1 MKMFLKSAPLVAALA
16 AGLALPAL
24 AQDPVL
30 YTSNPVP
37 AFEAVQ
43 AVVKTETGAS
53 LGVITGGSGV
63 LLRRIEAEAGAP
75 QGDVFWSS
83 SANTLGAY
91 EQLFEAYASPALE
104 AMQAELRYPGDLF
117 LPANLHVV
125 TMLVNTD
132 QLDGQEVP
140 QSWADLADPAWS
152 GRIIIADPANSST
165 GYTIAWG
172 LSKLLDETTYKAVVS
187 NMVVSGSSS
196 NVPKG
201 VAMGEYAVGLTYET
215 NSYAY
220 VDGGQEELRLV
231 YPSDGTFTSPEYAAL
246 IKNAP
251 SGETAKK
258 TIDALLSKDAQ
269 IALLKAA
276 FRRPSRTDIKVSD
289 YVALPEI
296 ADIKVFPLD
305 EADAASKRDAFLAE
319 WAALPKAGDIE

>member
-1 MKMFLKSAPLVAALA
+1 MFLKSTPLATTLA
-16 AGLALPAL
+16 FGLALPAL
-24 AQDPVL
+24 ADPVL

-37 AFEAVQ
+37 AYEAVQ
-43 AVVKTETGAS
+43 AVVKEQTGAS

-63 LLRRIEAEAGAP
+63 LLRRIEAEAAAP

-91 EQLFEAYASPALE
+91 EQLFEPYASPALE
-104 AMQAELRYPGDLF
+104 MMLPELRYPGDLF

-125 TMLVNTD
+125 TMLVNSD
-132 QLDGQEVP
+132 QLNGQAAP
-140 QSWADLADPAWS
+140 QTWADLAEPAWS

-172 LSKLLDETTYKAVVS
+172 LSKLLDEATYKAVVA
-187 NMVVSGSSS
+187 NMVISGSSS

-220 VDGGQEELRLV
+220 VDGGQTELSLV
-231 YPSDGTFTSPEYAAL
+231 YPAEGTFTSPEYVAL
-246 IKNAP
+246 IRNAP
-251 SGETAKK
+251 SGDAAKK
-258 TIDALLSKDAQ
+258 TVDALLSKEAQ
-269 IALLKAA
+269 IALLQVA
-276 FRRPSRTDIKVSD
+276 FRRPSRTDIEVSS
-289 YVALPEI
+289 YVGLPEI

-305 EADAASKRDAFLAE
+305 EAEAASQRDAFLAA
-319 WAALPKAGDIE
+319 WAALPKAGDVE

>member
-1 MKMFLKSAPLVAALA
+1 MTMFMKSTPLATLLTL
-16 AGLALPAL
+16 GLASTVQA
-24 AQDPVL
+24 DPVL

-37 AFEAVQ
+37 AYEAVQ
-43 AVVKTETGAS
+43 AAVKEGAGTN

-63 LLRRIEAEAGAP
+63 LLRRIEAEAAAP
-75 QGDVFWSS
+75 QADIFWSS

-91 EQLFEAYASPALE
+91 EGLFEPYASPALE
-104 AMQAELRYPGDLF
+104 AMLPELRYPGDLF

-132 QLDGQEVP
+132 QLDGQAAP
-140 QSWADLADPAWS
+140 QAWADLADPAWS

-172 LSKLLDETTYKAVVS
+172 LSKLLDEATYKAVVA

-220 VDGGQEELRLV
+220 VDGGQTELSLV

-246 IKNAP
+246 VKNAP
-251 SGETAKK
+251 SGDGAKAA
-258 TIDALLSKDAQ
+258 IDALLSKEAQ
-269 IALLKAA
+269 IALLEVA
-276 FRRPSRTDIKVSD
+276 FRRPSRTDIT
-289 YVALPEI
+289 VADHVKMPEI
-296 ADIKVFPLD
+296 GDIKTFPLD
-305 EADAASKRDAFLAE
+305 ETDAAANRDAFLAA
-319 WAALPKAGDIE
+319 WAALPKAGDVE